1 LQGEAL
7 ALTGDLEGART
18 LIDESILATENGEE
32 RAHYAELLRLRGWVL
47 MQQGR
52 SDQAEVALRASI
64 DVARVQKAK
73 SWELRS
79 ATTLARLL
87 AERQERA
94 AAREMLSDVYGW
106 FTEGFGTKD
115 LKQARALLDTL

>member
-1 LQGEAL
+1 
-7 ALTGDLEGART
+7 
-18 LIDESILATENGEE
+18 
-32 RAHYAELLRLRGWVL
+32 LLRLRGWVL

-64 DVARVQKAK
+64 DVARAQKAK

-94 AAREMLSDVYGW
+94 AAREMLSDVHGW

-115 LKQARALLDTL
+115 LKQASALLDTL